1 MGGTQAEVLEMP
13 APVWW
18 QVVHAWCDGSHWKS
32 LPVQA
37 GTQEGREGKGQ
48 PLGPPPGQGD
58 LCGDA
63 GIDKL

>member
-1 MGGTQAEVLEMP
+1 MPGGMGATGKACLFRQALR
-13 APVWW
+13 
-18 QVVHAWCDGSHWKS
+18 
-32 LPVQA
+32 
-37 GTQEGREGKGQ
+37 REGKGQ